1 MLRLNLADG
10 MEYVPGSVIKTGGT
24 AALSISENGG
34 TANVPVFRIPGP
46 VAVGDNITFTVRRS
60 GLCSART
67 AAIAGTIFKDN
78 VAGAI
83 GVASANADSSSYTVS
98 YASLSFGQPATQIN
112 AVVNGSY
119 SRSFTITNGGSGS
132 VIDVY
137 FSIDYPSNG
146 IEQTSLTLSGGS
158 GSSGTPLTLTPTS
171 TIGTISYYQ
180 ISAVNLS
187 GGSLSNGEILSFT
200 EVYKVKICNATTTYN
215 VGWGCDAIPAN
226 WCQTVTG
233 TGSITMAAGV
243 PDYTVTNSGMLNYT
257 DNACSPHDFTYT
269 VTNTGNGDASA
280 ASMYNVIVTNFDID
294 NTSASRYTLTN
305 ARIGS
310 TPITPSYNI
319 IGTNAVQRF
328 DFASLALTTDPD
340 GAGVGLEDV
349 DGDGFYDDLPKGNVL
364 VITQTLT
371 INTTRTTY
379 CEAMDT
385 HPYYIRGNLNVG
397 YSTMCNATVTFPKQ
411 VYYGPMIFVGFIDS
425 NITTLNNF
433 TQSSIEG
440 GTPFRADFIITADSP
455 GLGNAFDSWPTAAA
469 KRQWIHTFTLPV
481 GMSLNGSGNVTID
494 GIAATA
500 TVSGNVV
507 TIIRNGN
514 KRPGRIALDFLY
526 TCGIDGVITIPYT
539 LDFID
544 DYTAPCNINKEA
556 FCYNFNMTVGGCNP
570 CATGPSVGLPSVRRD
585 DNSFGFTDGTL
596 TTRVAYTAVPANE
609 QKQALYYD
617 VVRIEG
623 KMTQNGAATNLY
635 YRLKIDKPTT
645 APVEDKLL
653 PLTAEVT
660 VSRGAT
666 VLSTTT
672 LTIAHV
678 STAESTPT
686 TSSFEWDL
694 TSCLPIGGLL
704 NGDEVNVVAKYRVN
718 SKNLPTTSFVNAP
731 GTAYTFYNK
740 DVLGNK
746 IICGE
751 YPLDLY
757 LAKVNTGNSFE
768 ALSNQLNGCSDVFL
782 SRFIS
787 YVTLSGFWP
796 YSNEIRPF
804 SYYDYIKLTMPED
817 VVFTTTSSVS
827 SSPVPGTQNNTHIPV
842 VVNNGDGTKTL
853 TFTNDGSFVLNRGSS
868 YTIIDVK
875 GKASCSV
882 PSSGIFK
889 AEAQIRDV
897 YYAESVPYGTI
908 APTPSISTIY
918 NVNTATK
925 PFANKPAIT
934 LSNQTGTLQAAQP
947 NESFIIR
954 MASTGTATAP
964 YIWLGVPNVPGVTI
978 NAIVDLA
985 TNTPLILLSYSTGVW
1000 AQVSTTGLASAT
1012 THDYR
1017 IDFSYSVCNPTTIV
1031 VNGGWDCAAFP
1042 SDPTVTECLPASANL
1057 PFVPQA
1063 AEVQILAVSEPTT
1076 PVDLCTPTYFEYRI
1090 NSAQAGNL
1098 INNTFTIHNVSGTT
1112 PSAGSFQA
1120 EYPAG
1125 AGNWA
1130 SVPVTVS
1137 GLNYTFNLTAH
1148 PAYPASGI
1156 PGIING
1162 GGVAANRQMG
1172 VRFSI
1177 ETDCNFAA
1185 GSNFQVSTSADKSCG
1200 ASAIGDDSKVQ
1211 TAPINIAGVALTYL
1225 VANTLALDAGSA
1237 GDFTTCGTPITLSA
1251 THTIVELVGGATTG
1265 ANGWVEVRLPL
1276 GYQYVTGSY
1285 TCTSPDCATL
1295 DTPAIT
1301 TGLDGAE
1308 ILNLLIPAGLTN
1320 TDVLSYTLQIT
1331 ENLSSP
1337 AACGDDNIELITLD
1351 EATNVPCVTAP
1362 GGQCSSLKYQTGS
1375 FILPITVDKAVLNI
1389 AVVSSTTVVSASD
1402 ESVTVNYSITNT
1414 ATSDAPAGVVVDA
1427 YFDVNNNG
1435 TYESAFDY
1443 YLGNHLVSVDVPAG
1457 ATINDSFTF
1466 TATPDQVCD
1475 LLLVIR
1481 ESENPCICSGSF
1493 ATVPSPTILSGVA
1506 GADRTICEV
1515 ETTPLGL
1522 ANNTAYTYSWAGAT
1536 ATETAYLSATNIA
1549 QPVFDYS
1556 GAPLSATAVFTYTVT
1571 ITRVGGCS
1579 STDTVDVTVHPT
1591 PAIPTGSATQ
1601 TFCGTAIVGDLVAS
1615 SPLASVVWYDAA
1627 TGGNVVSN
1635 LNTLV
1640 NGATYYGQAVG
1651 SSGSCPSTARLAVTV
1666 TITPTPS
1673 AGVLSGTQNVCVGS
1687 STTFSSSVSG
1697 GTWSSSNATIAT
1709 VDASGLV
1716 SGVSAGSATITYTVT
1731 ASGCPDATATRTV
1744 TVTAAPNA
1752 GTLSGTQSICTG
1764 STTTFVSSGDA
1775 GGTWSTSNPFVAIV
1789 DATGVVTGNTVGT
1802 ATITYTV
1809 VGIGGCAD
1817 ATATRTVTVTAAPN
1831 AGTLS
1836 GTQAICVGSSTTF
1849 TSNGS
1854 AAGAWS
1860 SSNMAVASV
1869 DATGLVTGV
1878 SAGTAT
1884 ITYTVTG
1891 TGGCADATATRTVT
1905 VTAAA
1910 VSGIIVGTT
1919 PMCAGTTANFTSP
1932 LGNPGGTWST
1942 VNPFVASID
1951 PDTGVLTAN
1960 SAGTTTVRYTVIGT
1974 GGCANSVSSYTLTV
1988 NAPVSAG
1995 SLSGNQNVCIG
2006 STTVF
2011 SASVGG
2017 GTWASSNTAVAT
2029 VDASGVVTGVSA
2041 GLANITYTVTGTP
2054 PCSDAV
2060 VSRTVTVSAPPS
2072 AGTLSG
2078 TQALCTGM
2086 TTTFS
2091 STVSG
2096 GTWSSSNPAVA
2107 VIDSTTGLITA
2118 NAAGTATMTYL
2129 VSGGTTGCPSASAT
2143 RTVTVT
2149 RAPNAGANGSVTV
2162 SCTTISLYTSLTG
2175 SPDTGGTWSPALAS
2189 GNDIFNP
2196 AVDPAGVYTYTVVGV
2211 APCGN
2216 ATATVTVTNNWLL
2229 SDCDGDC
2236 YTNAQESAAGTD
2248 PFVFNF
2254 NKPANG
2260 SSVVSCPAAAN
2271 IAPVLPSIVDNC
2283 GRSYTLSAAVVSS
2296 IPTCE
2301 GDVTYTYTYQDFVG
2315 NAHTW
2320 VYTYTI
2326 ERADFTM
2333 PADAA
2338 STVSCIA
2345 LAVAPTLPT
2354 VTDACGNTLSP
2365 MFSWIGGTYNGCEG
2379 TRIYYY
2385 LYTDCE
2391 GNNHY
2396 WTYTYTIERLDFAMP
2411 ANAGSV
2417 VACASEI
2424 VLPLVPTVTDN
2435 CGNVLTP
2442 SAPTVSAVPAC
2453 EGIVTYTYT
2462 FTDCEANTHN
2472 WVYTYTIER
2481 DDFIMPENASST
2493 VACSAEVVAPMVPL
2507 VKDDCG
2513 NTLTPSEPVISAMPN
2528 CEGNVT
2534 YTYTFRDCEG
2544 NTHNWVYTYTIERAD
2559 FTMPVNAASTVACVA
2574 DIVAPTVPMVTDN
2587 CGNTLTASAPVVSTT
2602 PACEGDVTY
2611 TYTFTD
2617 CEGNTHDWVYTY
2629 TVERADFTMPANA
2642 ASTVA
2647 CPADVVTPTVP
2658 EVSDNCGNILT
2669 PSAPVISQMPT
2680 CEGDVTYTY
2689 TFVDCEGNT
2698 HDWVY
2703 TYTIERADFTMP
2715 ADAASTVS
2723 CIALAVAPTLPTVT
2737 DACGNTLSPIS
2748 SWIGGTYNGCEG
2760 TRIYYYEYEDCEGN
2774 DHNWAYT
2781 YTIERLD
2788 FAMPA
2793 NAGSVVAC
2801 ASEIVLPLVPTVT
2814 DNCGN
2819 VLTPSAP
2826 TVSAVPAC
2834 EGIVTY
2840 TYTFTDCEANTHNWV
2855 YTYTI
2860 ERDDFIMPA
2869 NAASTVACVAEVIAP
2884 MVPEVTDA
2892 CGNLLTPSEPVIS
2905 GMPNCE
2911 GDVTYTYTFVDCEGN
2926 THDWVYTYTIEIED
2940 FMMPDNAA
2948 STVACVADI
2957 VAPTVP
2963 MVTDNCGNTLTASAP
2978 VVSTTPACEGDVTYT
2993 YTFTDCEGNTHD
3005 WVYTYTVE
3013 RADFTMPANAASTVA
3028 CPADVVT
3035 PTVPE
3040 VSDNCGNI
3048 LTPSAPVISQMP
3060 TCEGDVTYTYTF
3072 VDCEGN
3078 THDWVYTY
3086 TIERADFTMPADAAS
3101 TVSCIALAVAP
3112 TLPTVTDACG
3122 NTLSPIS
3129 SWIGGTYNGCEGTR
3143 IYYYE
3148 YEDCEGNDHNWAYT
3162 YTIER
3167 ADFTMPANAAST
3179 VACVADVVAPTVPVV
3194 TDHCGNTL
3202 TPSAPVISAIPTCEG
3217 DVTYTYTFTDCEGN
3231 THDWVYIYTIERNDF
3246 NMPANASSTVAC
3258 VADVV
3263 APTVPVVTD
3272 ACGNLLMPSA
3282 PVVSTMPTCEGVVT
3296 YTYTFTDC
3304 EGNTHDWVYTFI
3316 VENEDFIMPANAA
3329 STVACVAE
3337 IVTPITPT
3345 VVDNCGNVLTPS
3357 EPVVSASPTC
3367 EGIVTYTFTYTDCE
3381 GNTHDWVYTYTIE
3394 KLDFMMPSNAET
3406 IVNCPSEIVAPVV
3419 PTVTDYCGNVLT
3431 PSAPVISNIPTCEGE
3446 VTYTY
3451 TFTDCEGNTHNWVF
3465 TYTVD
3470 YQGDVIAPANQGSTV
3485 YSLAAAVN
3493 PGAPAPI
3500 LDACG
3505 RTVNAVFIGV
3515 SYIPSPFNCDGLVI
3529 YTYRYVACD
3538 GVTTDDWTYT
3548 YTVYTSP
3555 NVPTGSSVQEF
3566 CVADHA
3572 HVSDLEV
3579 VLDPGASVVWYNQPV
3594 GGTIIPMTA
3603 LLQSGLYYAEAVN
3616 PDGCVSSSRFT
3627 VEVILDEDCDDD
3639 GVLDVQEVDGD
3650 TDNDGTVDYLDTDDD
3665 GDGILTFDE
3674 DSNTNGNWFDDDCN
3688 ENGVVDYLDPQPCDF
3703 IPNAFSPNGDGD
3715 NDEWV
3720 IPGLAQY
3727 PNFTLEIYDR
3737 WGNIVYEYANKGK
3750 LLPDWWN
3757 GISNGR
3763 WNYQGGEILP
3773 TGTYFYIINYNEGT
3787 REPSTGWVYLQNN
3800 ND

>member
-1 MLRLNLADG
+1 MKKLYLSGLLMAFMLLTSHLYAQVAVNFPTPAENLTVCNGNSLLTARISVLTASTTGVDVTIDLADG
-10 MEYVPGSVIKTGGT
+10 MEYVAGSVTKTGGT
-24 AALSISENGG
+24 ASLTITENGG
-34 TANVPVFRIPGP
+34 TANVPLFKISGP
-46 VAVGDNITFTVRRS
+46 VAVGENITFTLRRS
-60 GLCSART
+60 GDCTART
-67 AAIAGTIFKDN
+67 NSLAGMIFKDN
-78 VAGAI
+78 VMGTIGAS
-83 GVASANADSSSYTVS
+83 SANADSNAYSVN
-98 YASLSFGQPATQIN
+98 YASLSLNQPAALSN
-112 AVVNGSY
+112 AQLNTNYTRTFS
-119 SRSFTITNGGSGS
+119 ITNGS
-132 VIDVY
+132 VGCANAVY
-137 FSIDYPSNG
+137 FTIRYPDAGPASVQG
-146 IEQTSLTLSGGS
+146 VEQVSLTLAGNPV
-158 GSSGTPLTLTPTS
+158 TATS
-171 TIGTISYYQ
+171 FDTVTNTYYYTISGADLGGDNQFCNGESLTFTETYQ
-180 ISAVNLS
+180 I
-187 GGSLSNGEILSFT
+187 
-200 EVYKVKICNATTTYN
+200 KVCNAVTNYAT
-215 VGWGCDAIPAN
+215 GWGCDPAPAN
-226 WCQTVTG
+226 WCQIATGNGNVSMVTG
-233 TGSITMAAGV
+233 VPNFTAHTNTNIGYVNMCTPWTLRTSFTSGGNGNPLAATLYDINLQKGWIYSTSIQGLPAFYLLGNASIRDVVAG
-243 PDYTVTNSGMLNYT
+243 
-257 DNACSPHDFTYT
+257 
-269 VTNTGNGDASA
+269 TNTGT
-280 ASMYNVIVTNFDID
+280 I
-294 NTSASRYTLTN
+294 
-305 ARIGS
+305 
-310 TPITPSYNI
+310 TPINTGGIFNYNL
-319 IGTNAVQRF
+319 NNV
-328 DFASLALTTDPD
+328 FATDPD
-340 GAGVGLEDV
+340 GVGVGLEDV
-349 DGDGFYDDLPKGNVL
+349 DGDGFYDDLPPGNTV
-364 VITQTLT
+364 TLDLDMSIDCSYSYT
-371 INTTRTTY
+371 CTF
-379 CEAMDT
+379 ESGVD
-385 HPYYIRGNLNVG
+385 NVG
-397 YSTMCNATVTFPKQ
+397 GRIQFHTMCDRNTFVNSVQMSASGATNQ
-411 VYYGPMIFVGFIDS
+411 FIRNS
-425 NITTLNNF
+425 ISTNGYIPAN
-433 TQSSIEG
+433 IEG
-440 GTPFRADFIITADSP
+440 GTPFNIRASFGYYRFASTLRTANSRIVYEITLPTGSTVSNIKWATGTYPSGAGTLAAHSGWTQVGNLLTITAPTNALGWATFDVVYDCSGGGSGYTISYKVKDVNDITAGCSCLSDIACGTLSTDAYCPGPCSIGPSTGLPVVRRADNSLGWTDYTMTTRQVASNISAYDLSKALYLDEIEIHGNAFQNVAANDLFVELSLGKATGGINKLTPLNVDIEIERGGLVISSSTLTTFDQSSSTVADQKVVWNLTSALPVGGLLAGDIIRTTSRYQVATNNLPQHDIQSGGSWYFFNTD
-455 GLGNAFDSWPTAAA
+455 GLGNRLGCTPLVPEMYLVGLSSVDGHNPASSTACDQTILGNFHHIALRFDAVGLNY
-469 KRQWIHTFTLPV
+469 FTEF
-481 GMSLNGSGNVTID
+481 
-494 GIAATA
+494 
-500 TVSGNVV
+500 
-507 TIIRNGN
+507 
-514 KRPGRIALDFLY
+514 RPGGYITKYELTVPPAFNLINCTYIPQTGGTNDVMTPDSVVGNTY
-526 TCGIDGVITIPYT
+526 TYNNPGTWEAYRTTVVNAYG
-539 LDFID
+539 
-544 DYTAPCNINKEA
+544 ANIQPRFQPN
-556 FCYNFNMTVGGCNP
+556 C
-570 CATGPSVGLPSVRRD
+570 
-585 DNSFGFTDGTL
+585 
-596 TTRVAYTAVPANE
+596 
-609 QKQALYYD
+609 
-617 VVRIEG
+617 
-623 KMTQNGAATNLY
+623 GAATNTEPVVGKVYVKEFY
-635 YRLKIDKPTT
+635 YHYADPTVTTYDKVFIHNPVPNYSNSPSATLSDQTGLVQASAPVESWRVRLNNPSLTT
-645 APVEDKLL
+645 APY
-653 PLTAEVT
+653 TW
-660 VSRGAT
+660 
-666 VLSTTT
+666 
-672 LTIAHV
+672 IA
-678 STAESTPT
+678 
-686 TSSFEWDL
+686 
-694 TSCLPIGGLL
+694 
-704 NGDEVNVVAKYRVN
+704 
-718 SKNLPTTSFVNAP
+718 
-731 GTAYTFYNK
+731 
-740 DVLGNK
+740 
-746 IICGE
+746 
-751 YPLDLY
+751 
-757 LAKVNTGNSFE
+757 
-768 ALSNQLNGCSDVFL
+768 
-782 SRFIS
+782 
-787 YVTLSGFWP
+787 
-796 YSNEIRPF
+796 
-804 SYYDYIKLTMPED
+804 
-817 VVFTTTSSVS
+817 
-827 SSPVPGTQNNTHIPV
+827 
-842 VVNNGDGTKTL
+842 
-853 TFTNDGSFVLNRGSS
+853 
-868 YTIIDVK
+868 
-875 GKASCSV
+875 
-882 PSSGIFK
+882 
-889 AEAQIRDV
+889 
-897 YYAESVPYGTI
+897 
-908 APTPSISTIY
+908 
-918 NVNTATK
+918 
-925 PFANKPAIT
+925 
-934 LSNQTGTLQAAQP
+934 
-947 NESFIIR
+947 
-954 MASTGTATAP
+954 
-964 YIWLGVPNVPGVTI
+964 VPNVPGVTI
-978 NAIVDLA
+978 VQVIDEATMTAVPGLA
-985 TNTPLILLSYSTGVW
+985 YTGGMMYHLDAAGIGSGISKFYTIQFSYSTCVRTDVEVLSGWNCGSFV
-1000 AQVSTTGLASAT
+1000 L
-1012 THDYR
+1012 
-1017 IDFSYSVCNPTTIV
+1017 NPNDDECGTMSMVTLGFQPQQAEVAILPV
-1031 VNGGWDCAAFP
+1031 IQ
-1042 SDPTVTECLPASANL
+1042 PTVPVALCQAT
-1057 PFVPQA
+1057 PFQ
-1063 AEVQILAVSEPTT
+1063 
-1076 PVDLCTPTYFEYRI
+1076 FNI
-1090 NSAQAGNL
+1090 NSAQAGNVVNSNFAIYAVPGL
-1098 INNTFTIHNVSGTT
+1098 MPT
-1112 PSAGSFQA
+1112 AGSFMM

-1125 AGNWA
+1125 AGNWQA
-1130 SVPVTVS
+1130 ITQVS
-1137 GLNYTFNLTAH
+1137 SGTTYTYDLTTH
-1148 PAYPASGI
+1148 SAYPISGI
-1156 PGIING
+1156 PGTNTDG
-1162 GGVAANRQMG
+1162 GNPLLRQIG
-1172 VRFSI
+1172 IRFTVD
-1177 ETDCNFAA
+1177 TDCNFAA
-1185 GSNFQVSTSADKSCG
+1185 GSNFQVSAGGDRACG
-1200 ASAIGDDSKVQ
+1200 LPAIGDDSKVQ

-2617 CEGNTHDWVYTY
+2617 CEG
-2629 TVERADFTMPANA
+2629 
-2642 ASTVA
+2642 
-2647 CPADVVTPTVP
+2647 
-2658 EVSDNCGNILT
+2658 
-2669 PSAPVISQMPT
+2669 
-2680 CEGDVTYTY
+2680 
-2689 TFVDCEGNT
+2689 
-2698 HDWVY
+2698 
-2703 TYTIERADFTMP
+2703 
-2715 ADAASTVS
+2715 
-2723 CIALAVAPTLPTVT
+2723 
-2737 DACGNTLSPIS
+2737 
-2748 SWIGGTYNGCEG
+2748 
-2760 TRIYYYEYEDCEGN
+2760 
-2774 DHNWAYT
+2774 
-2781 YTIERLD
+2781 
-2788 FAMPA
+2788 
-2793 NAGSVVAC
+2793 
-2801 ASEIVLPLVPTVT
+2801 
-2814 DNCGN
+2814 
-2819 VLTPSAP
+2819 
-2826 TVSAVPAC
+2826 
-2834 EGIVTY
+2834 
-2840 TYTFTDCEANTHNWV
+2840 
-2855 YTYTI
+2855 
-2860 ERDDFIMPA
+2860 
-2869 NAASTVACVAEVIAP
+2869 
-2884 MVPEVTDA
+2884 
-2892 CGNLLTPSEPVIS
+2892 
-2905 GMPNCE
+2905 
-2911 GDVTYTYTFVDCEGN
+2911 
-2926 THDWVYTYTIEIED
+2926 
-2940 FMMPDNAA
+2940 
-2948 STVACVADI
+2948 
-2957 VAPTVP
+2957 
-2963 MVTDNCGNTLTASAP
+2963 
-2978 VVSTTPACEGDVTYT
+2978 
-2993 YTFTDCEGNTHD
+2993 
-3005 WVYTYTVE
+3005 
-3013 RADFTMPANAASTVA
+3013 
-3028 CPADVVT
+3028 
-3035 PTVPE
+3035 
-3040 VSDNCGNI
+3040 
-3048 LTPSAPVISQMP
+3048 
-3060 TCEGDVTYTYTF
+3060 
-3072 VDCEGN
+3072 
-3078 THDWVYTY
+3078 
-3086 TIERADFTMPADAAS
+3086 
-3101 TVSCIALAVAP
+3101 
-3112 TLPTVTDACG
+3112 
-3122 NTLSPIS
+3122 
-3129 SWIGGTYNGCEGTR
+3129 
-3143 IYYYE
+3143 
-3148 YEDCEGNDHNWAYT
+3148 
-3162 YTIER
+3162 
-3167 ADFTMPANAAST
+3167 
-3179 VACVADVVAPTVPVV
+3179 
-3194 TDHCGNTL
+3194 
-3202 TPSAPVISAIPTCEG
+3202 
-3217 DVTYTYTFTDCEGN
+3217 
-3231 THDWVYIYTIERNDF
+3231 
-3246 NMPANASSTVAC
+3246 
-3258 VADVV
+3258 
-3263 APTVPVVTD
+3263 
-3272 ACGNLLMPSA
+3272 
-3282 PVVSTMPTCEGVVT
+3282 
-3296 YTYTFTDC
+3296 
-3304 EGNTHDWVYTFI
+3304 
-3316 VENEDFIMPANAA
+3316 
-3329 STVACVAE
+3329 
-3337 IVTPITPT
+3337 
-3345 VVDNCGNVLTPS
+3345 
-3357 EPVVSASPTC
+3357 
-3367 EGIVTYTFTYTDCE
+3367 
-3381 GNTHDWVYTYTIE
+3381 
-3394 KLDFMMPSNAET
+3394 
-3406 IVNCPSEIVAPVV
+3406 
-3419 PTVTDYCGNVLT
+3419 
-3431 PSAPVISNIPTCEGE
+3431 
-3446 VTYTY
+3446 
-3451 TFTDCEGNTHNWVF
+3451 
-3465 TYTVD
+3465 
-3470 YQGDVIAPANQGSTV
+3470 
-3485 YSLAAAVN
+3485 
-3493 PGAPAPI
+3493 
-3500 LDACG
+3500 
-3505 RTVNAVFIGV
+3505 
-3515 SYIPSPFNCDGLVI
+3515 
-3529 YTYRYVACD
+3529 
-3538 GVTTDDWTYT
+3538 
-3548 YTVYTSP
+3548 
-3555 NVPTGSSVQEF
+3555 
-3566 CVADHA
+3566 
-3572 HVSDLEV
+3572 
-3579 VLDPGASVVWYNQPV
+3579 
-3594 GGTIIPMTA
+3594 
-3603 LLQSGLYYAEAVN
+3603 
-3616 PDGCVSSSRFT
+3616 
-3627 VEVILDEDCDDD
+3627 
-3639 GVLDVQEVDGD
+3639 
-3650 TDNDGTVDYLDTDDD
+3650 
-3665 GDGILTFDE
+3665 
-3674 DSNTNGNWFDDDCN
+3674 
-3688 ENGVVDYLDPQPCDF
+3688 
-3703 IPNAFSPNGDGD
+3703 
-3715 NDEWV
+3715 
-3720 IPGLAQY
+3720 
-3727 PNFTLEIYDR
+3727 
-3737 WGNIVYEYANKGK
+3737 
-3750 LLPDWWN
+3750 
-3757 GISNGR
+3757 
-3763 WNYQGGEILP
+3763 
-3773 TGTYFYIINYNEGT
+3773 
-3787 REPSTGWVYLQNN
+3787 
-3800 ND
+3800 